1 MKNLFIVIFL
11 VAVSNAF
18 GQTDSTKTALDRKHE
33 VKIGAVKLL
42 VGPILEGTYE
52 YIYSSD
58 FTFGSSILASF
69 VNDQTYYAEDFSIT
83 PFARFYFQEKKDYGA
98 NGFFVE
104 GFLKYS
110 TGRYH
115 SYDAYD
121 EYYQYETEFN
131 PKKYSVAV
139 AGFALGKKWINKS
152 GFVFEILAGA
162 GRTLGNSQQA
172 PDYFFRGDFNI
183 GYRF

>member
-1 MKNLFIVIFL
+1 MKNICIVLFL
-11 VAVSNAF
+11 VSALNVFAQVNS
-18 GQTDSTKTALDRKHE
+18 SKTALDRKHE
-33 VKIGAVKLL
+33 VKVGAVKLL

-52 YIYSSD
+52 YVYSND
-58 FTFGSSILASF
+58 FTFGSSVLVSF
-69 VNDQTYYAEDFSIT
+69 VSDKTYYAEDFSIS

-110 TGRYH
+110 TGKYNI
-115 SYDAYD
+115 YDG
-121 EYYQYETEFN
+121 YYLYENEIEPT
-131 PKKYSVAV
+131 KYSVAA
-139 AGFALGKKWINKS
+139 AGFSLGKKWINKS

-162 GRTLGNSQQA
+162 ARTLGNSQKA
-172 PDYFFRGDFNI
+172 PEYFFRGDFNI